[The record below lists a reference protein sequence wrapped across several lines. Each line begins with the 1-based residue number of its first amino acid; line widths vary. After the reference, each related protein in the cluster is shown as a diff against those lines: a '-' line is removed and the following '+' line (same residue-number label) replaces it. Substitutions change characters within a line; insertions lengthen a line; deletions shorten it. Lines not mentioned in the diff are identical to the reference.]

1 MPGPEGRNE
10 PLPGAGIYKEELSM
24 IMLTKTSGERFLVNH
39 LQIECIELIPET
51 KIVMMNRHFYLVL
64 ESVQDI
70 TARIA
75 DYNAK
80 VMDIHRTVTVNEN
93 PQSGA
98 PAARSSTQRPGYRR

>member
-1 MPGPEGRNE
+1 
-10 PLPGAGIYKEELSM
+10 M

-51 KIVMMNRHFYLVL
+51 KIVMMNHDFYLVL

-80 VMDIHRTVTVNEN
+80 VMDIHRIVTVNEDSK
-93 PQSGA
+93 SGT
-98 PAARSSTQRPGYRR
+98 PASRSSTQRPGYRR